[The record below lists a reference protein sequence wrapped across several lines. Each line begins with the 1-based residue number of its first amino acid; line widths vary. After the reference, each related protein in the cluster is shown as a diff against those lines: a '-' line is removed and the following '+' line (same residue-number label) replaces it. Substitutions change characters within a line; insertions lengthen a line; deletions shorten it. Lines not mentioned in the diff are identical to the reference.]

1 MLHLRVRFGAI
12 PSRAAVDPKELL
24 HSSLDA
30 SDMPW
35 KVISLRTADNAAV
48 GKRQVKQMRTHQE
61 PVDEIDLHAVCA

>member
-1 MLHLRVRFGAI
+1 
-12 PSRAAVDPKELL
+12 
-24 HSSLDA
+24 
-30 SDMPW
+30 MPW